1 MSARRMFV
9 VSISARI
16 ATASARLTLLVL
28 AGVLSVAAVAQTG
41 TYNPETP
48 ADPANEAR
56 LRELSQ
62 ELRCLVCQNQNIA
75 DSNADLA
82 VDLRREVRS
91 QILQGKSDAEIKR
104 YLVARY
110 GDFVLYKPPMQGNT
124 ALLWFGPLALLVT
137 GGAVWWVLIRRRRER
152 MATST
157 PAVPTADEQ
166 RAKQLLES

>member
-1 MSARRMFV
+1 MNERRKPFVPIARR
-9 VSISARI
+9 ITA
-16 ATASARLTLLVL
+16 AASARLILLML
-28 AGVLSVAAVAQTG
+28 AGTFAVGVLAQTG
-41 TYNPETP
+41 TYNPDTP
-48 ADPANEAR
+48 ADPATEAR

-75 DSNADLA
+75 DSTADLA

-91 QILQGKSDAEIKR
+91 QILQGKSDADIKA

-110 GDFVLYKPPMQGNT
+110 GDFVLYKPPIQPNT

-137 GGAVWWVLIRRRRER
+137 GGVVWWVLIRRRRAAAAN
-152 MATST
+152 ATIS
-157 PAVPTADEQ
+157 VDEEQ